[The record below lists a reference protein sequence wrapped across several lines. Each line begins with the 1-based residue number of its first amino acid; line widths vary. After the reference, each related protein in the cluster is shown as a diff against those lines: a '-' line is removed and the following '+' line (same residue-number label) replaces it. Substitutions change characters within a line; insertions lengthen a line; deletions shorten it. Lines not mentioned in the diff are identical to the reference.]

1 MNAGYG
7 WRKIMSKTNETS
19 KLLTDSEL
27 DAVTGGIIPSEST
40 DMGHKDWVDT
50 SDPTARRPLG
60 TSCYVGWIS
69 TKHVTVK

>member
-1 MNAGYG
+1 
-7 WRKIMSKTNETS
+7 MSKTNDTPS
-19 KLLTDSEL
+19 LDHGTLTDSEL
-27 DAVTGGIIPSEST
+27 EAVTGGIIPSEST

>member
-1 MNAGYG
+1 
-7 WRKIMSKTNETS
+7 MSKTNHTS
-19 KLLTDSEL
+19 NFGHANLDHRELTDTEL
-27 DAVTGGIIPSEST
+27 DAVTGGIIPGEST
-40 DMGHKDWVDT
+40 DMGQKDWVDT

>member
-1 MNAGYG
+1 
-7 WRKIMSKTNETS
+7 MSKSNDTS
-19 KLLTDSEL
+19 KLDHAKLENRVLADSEL
-27 DAVTGGIIPSEST
+27 DAVTGGIIPGEST

-69 TKHVTVK
+69 TKPVTVK

>member
-1 MNAGYG
+1 
-7 WRKIMSKTNETS
+7 MSKTNDTS
-19 KLLTDSEL
+19 KLLADSEL
-27 DAVTGGIIPSEST
+27 EAVTGGIIPG

-60 TSCYVGWIS
+60 MSCYVGWIS